1 MQSCQQSF
9 WKGGAVLLAL
19 TLLAPVA
26 HAQSSR
32 SLAPKIGTSST
43 TRTDASTAQDRVMQ
57 AVDFERKLNSQIPLD
72 LTFRDSTG
80 ETVKLSKYF
89 KGKPV
94 VFELIFYNCTMLCSE
109 VMNGTLRLLKD
120 PKLGFQIGR
129 DFEVVTLSIDPTETP
144 ELAAAKKKTYLKE
157 LGNPSGAE
165 EGWHLLV
172 GDKTNID
179 KLADAIGYRYSYD
192 KASGQYAH
200 AGGLVVAT
208 PAGKVARYFYGVDYP
223 GQDVRFGLIEASN
236 NKIGSVVEKAVLFL
250 CFHYN
255 ETDGKYSFAAMKLVQ
270 LAAIA
275 TILGLGCGIFLMR
288 RVETRMLAQAKR
300 KKTDV
305 APVEL
310 AQT

>member
-1 MQSCQQSF
+1 MLLST
-9 WKGGAVLLAL
+9 VLLL
-19 TLLAPVA
+19 TTSFATSA
-26 HAQSSR
+26 HAQGSKT
-32 SLAPKIGTSST
+32 LAPKIGTSST
-43 TRTDASTAQDRVMQ
+43 MRTDTSTGQDQVIQ
-57 AVDFERKLNSQIPLD
+57 SVDFERKLNSQIPLD
-72 LTFRDSTG
+72 ATFRDSNG
-80 ETVKLSKYF
+80 ETVQLSKYF

-109 VMNGTLRLLKD
+109 VMNGTLRLIKD
-120 PKLGFQIGR
+120 PKLGFQMGR
-129 DFEVVTLSIDPTETP
+129 DFDVVTVSIDPTETP

-157 LGNPSGAE
+157 LGNPPGAE

-172 GDKTNID
+172 GDKKNID
-179 KLADAIGYRYSYD
+179 KLADSIGYRYSYD
-192 KASGQYAH
+192 KATAQYAH

-255 ETDGKYSFAAMKLVQ
+255 ATDGKYSFAVMKLVQ
-270 LAAIA
+270 LAALA
-275 TILGLGCGIFLMR
+275 TLLGLGCGIFLMR
-288 RVETRMLAQAKR
+288 RVETRMLARAKV
-300 KKTDV
+300 KKTDP
-305 APVEL
+305 APAEM